1 MTGFA
6 EIRRLARGGAA
17 DRAWQRFVE
26 LGNDARLDD
35 HRALT
40 LKGRL
45 LKDLAM
51 RASGDARIA
60 YLRRA
65 AEAYA
70 AASALTEDSYP
81 RINAA
86 TLVYLRGD
94 RASAAALAADLL
106 VLLDDQRHG
115 AETAYWLGAT
125 RAEALLLLGRIDDA
139 RTALAQAVA
148 IAPKAREDRAA
159 TLRQFRRI
167 LGHADQDASWLNDF
181 ALPAVMHFR
190 GPMSLVGAAS
200 EQAIAERVASI
211 APGMAYGAL
220 AAGTDLVAAEA
231 ALAAGA
237 ELHVVLPSSIDS
249 FRAISVA
256 PLGDGWGARFDA
268 LVDQAASIETLDE
281 PGGLSEAAV
290 RMADDMAM
298 GLAVHEAIAADS
310 QPVMLRARWVGA
322 EDAPLLM
329 APHRLETVELDT
341 RADASAPALPL
352 PLLPRCE
359 IAGHDDRDHRIIP
372 VTDLALL
379 ATSMKPGDIAD
390 VYVAASD
397 DVDPPRFASLLALG
411 ASDRIL
417 LSRPA
422 ALVAVAQC
430 SDCRPFL
437 TGSIDSAEGPI
448 EIYELGSN

>member
-6 EIRRLARGGAA
+6 DIRRLARGGAA
-17 DRAWQRFVE
+17 DRAWQYFVE
-26 LGNDARLDD
+26 AGFDAASGD
-35 HRALT
+35 HKALT

-94 RASAAALAADLL
+94 RASAAALASDLL
-106 VLLDDQRHG
+106 ALLDGGRHG
-115 AETAYWLGAT
+115 AETAYWLAAT
-125 RAEALLLLGRIDDA
+125 RAEALLLLGRVDDA
-139 RTALAQAVA
+139 RSALAQAVA
-148 IAPKAREDRAA
+148 VAPNAREDRAA

-167 LGHADQDASWLNDF
+167 LSYVDQDESWLDAF

-190 GPMSLVGAAS
+190 GPMSLVGSAS
-200 EQAIAERVASI
+200 EQAIADRVASI

-231 ALAAGA
+231 ALAVGA
-237 ELHVVLPSSIDS
+237 ELHVVLPSSLES

-256 PLGDGWGARFDA
+256 PLGDGWGERFDA
-268 LVDQAASIETLDE
+268 VVDQAISLETLDE
-281 PGGLSEAAV
+281 PGGLTEAAV

-322 EDAPLLM
+322 DDTPLLQ

-341 RADASAPALPL
+341 RADASAPALPM

-372 VTDLALL
+372 LTDLALL
-379 ATSMKPGDIAD
+379 ASSMKAGDIAD

-397 DVDPPRFASLLALG
+397 DVDPPRFASLLAVG

-430 SDCRPFL
+430 PDCRPFL
-437 TGSIDSAEGPI
+437 TGSIDGAAGPI
-448 EIYELGSN
+448 EIYEIGSD